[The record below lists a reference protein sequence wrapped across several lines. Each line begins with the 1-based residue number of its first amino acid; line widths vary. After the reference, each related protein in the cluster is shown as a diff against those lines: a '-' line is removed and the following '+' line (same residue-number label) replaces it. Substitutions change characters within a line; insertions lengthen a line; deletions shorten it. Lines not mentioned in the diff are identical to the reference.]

1 MKIEHLSATKI
12 VYFRR
17 VGIYGVE
24 NMVLMQSFKQWI
36 KTEGLFQGSTILG
49 IALDNLQIIHAKNCH
64 YDVCLITD
72 KTSFK
77 NSVQQRTLTTG
88 NYAVFKLAHTEK
100 VINEFYTNITKTI
113 NKNQLKV
120 LNRPII
126 ERYQQKLVDN
136 GYCEI
141 LIPVK

>member
-1 MKIEHLSATKI
+1 
-12 VYFRR
+12 
-17 VGIYGVE
+17 
-24 NMVLMQSFKQWI
+24 MVLMQSFKQWI

-49 IALDNLQIIHAKNCH
+49 IALDNPQIIHAKNCH